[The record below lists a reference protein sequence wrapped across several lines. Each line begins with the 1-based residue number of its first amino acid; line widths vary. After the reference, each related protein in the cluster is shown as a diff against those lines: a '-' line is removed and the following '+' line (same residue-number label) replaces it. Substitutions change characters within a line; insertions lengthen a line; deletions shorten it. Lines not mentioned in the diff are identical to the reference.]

1 MGDNYLAASPNE
13 SSSVATKFAWGCLAV
28 VLLLFGS
35 AYMGWRWVAANLA
48 PSMDPVIIAEMQ
60 LLLIDIDIPS
70 DFTPSFGMYTDENK
84 QDALLIYIQEDKR
97 TVLSQLILHM
107 QSSPFSKEEAENRMD
122 NSFPSLQVT
131 RLESHEMDPI
141 SFTVPVSFQEQP
153 VSVSHEEGHAS
164 EEADLSHVYS
174 AFFEYRGQYMSIM
187 LAGDPKFL
195 NRGQF
200 EQLLKSIK

>member
-1 MGDNYLAASPNE
+1 M
-13 SSSVATKFAWGCLAV
+13 SVAKKFAWGCLAV

-35 AYMGWRWVAANLA
+35 AYMGWRWVSANLA
-48 PSMDPVIIAEMQ
+48 PTLGAENIAEMQ
-60 LLLIDIDIPS
+60 QLLIDIDIPS
-70 DFTPSFGMYTDENK
+70 DFTPTFAMYTDENQ

-97 TVLSQLILHM
+97 TVLSQLILHQ
-107 QSSPFSKEEAENRMD
+107 QSTQFSKEEAENRMG
-122 NSFPSLQVT
+122 NSFPGVQIT
-131 RLESHEMDPI
+131 RLEFHDAEPV
-141 SFTVPVSFQEQP
+141 SFTVPVSFHDHP
-153 VSVSHEEGHAS
+153 VSVNYEEGRAS
-164 EEADLSHVYS
+164 EEAELSHVYS